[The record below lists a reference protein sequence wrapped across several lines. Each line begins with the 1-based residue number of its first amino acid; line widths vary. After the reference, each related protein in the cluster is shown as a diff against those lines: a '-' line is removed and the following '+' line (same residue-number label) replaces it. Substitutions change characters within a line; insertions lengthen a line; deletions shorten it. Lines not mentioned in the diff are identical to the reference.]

1 MTMKCMQALVRVQG
15 RVRARRLQVAHDR
28 FKKQFEEEEKR
39 SAMEKPNNGTCRND
53 LSIHIKAP
61 IVLTITICMVK

>member
-1 MTMKCMQALVRVQG
+1 LVRGNHVRKQAQMTMKCMQALVRVQG

-39 SAMEKPNNGTCRND
+39 SGMEKPNKGIDINTN
-53 LSIHIKAP
+53 
-61 IVLTITICMVK
+61 